1 MNYLLLTQT
10 DNELYHHG
18 IKGMHWG
25 IRRFQPYQ
33 PGAKVKGGKE
43 VGAATK
49 VKQKPSSGGI
59 VEHFKTRNAEK
70 AKAAAIKKAQATRK
84 ANTEFAASKEKAI
97 NSGTIEDLAKFKG
110 KLSNEEYQ
118 RAFQRLQNE
127 QRLDTLVSANQKT
140 VWDKIDKGMS
150 IVQKV
155 GGYANT
161 IASFKEST
169 DRMTKALNKKKDDAK
184 KESRE
189 KAKNTAI
196 TNANDIT
203 ELRKIQK
210 EHNLSPEEY
219 SKALATVYNTRQ
231 YRERF
236 GFDFVDKNTPVDAEY
251 RKVNA
256 PAPAP
261 KPQPKQSP
269 QAAKQESKP
278 ASQPLTFKGQTTVD
292 ANNRTFDKASS
303 LNVKDVKQTS
313 KGPSPTTTLAP
324 SKNNDAGLINTT
336 VLAVNKSVKS
346 SGQSFVQKNS
356 NASWE
361 SMSKEQKAAA
371 VRKTSELMG
380 IKSSRPTADYNWD
393 SIKSSNKSLLD
404 EAYKR
409 SLK

>member
-59 VEHFKTRNAEK
+59 VEHFKAKKAEK

-97 NSGTIEDLAKFKG
+97 NSGSVEDLAKFKG
-110 KLSNEEYQ
+110 KLTNEEYR
-118 RAFQRLQNE
+118 RAFDRLQNE
-127 QRLDTLVSANQKT
+127 KKLEEMVSANQKT
-140 VWDKIDKGMS
+140 IWDKIDKGMN

-161 IASFKEST
+161 IATFKENT
-169 DRMTKALNKKKDDAK
+169 DRMTDALNKKKDKA
-184 KESRE
+184 EE
-189 KAKNTAI
+189 KAKNTALAQV
-196 TNANDIT
+196 TNLT
-203 ELRKIQK
+203 ELNKVQK
-210 EHNLSPEEY
+210 EFNLNIDEY
-219 SKALATVYNTRQ
+219 SKGVKNISNKKANEKLY
-231 YRERF
+231 
-236 GFDFVDKNTPVDAEY
+236 GFDFVDKNTPVDGEY
-251 RKVNA
+251 REANT
-256 PAPAP
+256 PAPTS
-261 KPQPKQSP
+261 KPQSEQSP
-269 QAAKQESKP
+269 QVAKPDSKP
-278 ASQPLTFKGQTTVD
+278 DSQPLTFKGQTTVD

>member
-59 VEHFKTRNAEK
+59 VEHFKTRKAEK

-97 NSGTIEDLAKFKG
+97 NSGTIDDLAKFKG
-110 KLSNEEYQ
+110 KLTNEEYQ

-127 QRLDTLVSANQKT
+127 KKLEEMVSANQKT
-140 VWDKIDKGMS
+140 IWDKIDKGMS

-161 IASFKEST
+161 IATFKENT
-169 DRMTKALNKKKDDAK
+169 DRMTDALNKKKDKA
-184 KESRE
+184 EE
-189 KAKNTAI
+189 KAKNTALAQV
-196 TNANDIT
+196 TNLT
-203 ELRKIQK
+203 ELNKVQK
-210 EHNLSPEEY
+210 EFNLNIDEY
-219 SKALATVYNTRQ
+219 SKGVKNISNKKANEKLY
-231 YRERF
+231 
-236 GFDFVDKNTPVDAEY
+236 GFDFVDKNTPVDGEY
-251 RKVNA
+251 RKANT
-256 PAPAP
+256 PAPTS
-261 KPQPKQSP
+261 KPQPEQSP
-269 QAAKQESKP
+269 QAAKPDSKP

-303 LNVKDVKQTS
+303 LNVKDVKQTN
-313 KGPSPTTTLAP
+313 KGPSPTTSLAP
-324 SKNNDAGLINTT
+324 SKNNDAGLVNTS
-336 VLAVNKSVKS
+336 VLAVNKSVMS
-346 SGQSFVQKNS
+346 SGKSFVQKNS

-361 SMSKEQKAAA
+361 SMTKEQKAAA

-380 IKSSRPTADYNWD
+380 IKSIRPTADYNWD